1 MSKYGFVI
9 EAVISMH
16 LDVEADSL
24 ESAVEVAQASAVMSL
39 CHQCARGEINE
50 WSTSGELD
58 CNPESAVL
66 SAVYCDNEEGDLEA
80 ARKLW

>member
-9 EAVISMH
+9 EGVITMH

-24 ESAVEVAQASAVMSL
+24 EAAVEVAQASAVMSL
-39 CHQCARGEINE
+39 CHQCAHGNADE

-58 CNPESAVL
+58 CDPESAVL
-66 SAVYCDNEEGDLEA
+66 SAVYCDDEEGDLDA
-80 ARKLW
+80 ARKVW